1 MRKLLIASAAIFG
14 LAGAAFAPIAS
25 AAPSAQSAPLTEAQ
39 IQQMQDRQAVPL
51 EAHLAGMKAGLKLN
65 DEQAKNWPGFEA
77 AVREAAKARWDR
89 TREALERVSRSDRP
103 SAIERMSI
111 MADHLEKSATELRKV
126 VNAATPL
133 YASLDETQK
142 RDFGPLMREFRPVHR
157 R

>member
-1 MRKLLIASAAIFG
+1 MRKLLFASAVIVG
-14 LAGAAFAPIAS
+14 LAVTAFAPTAS
-25 AAPSAQSAPLTEAQ
+25 ASQGSPSAPLTEAQ
-39 IQQMQDRQAVPL
+39 IQQLQDQQAVLL

-133 YASLDETQK
+133 YASLDESQK
-142 RDFGPLMREFRPVHR
+142 RDFGPLMREFRPAHR